1 MSKNTSFLPMEI
13 IEQAVAGEPKALE
26 AVIQHFSGYIR
37 YLSYRDGQ
45 YNADIQERLEAKLM
59 AAVLR
64 YALTLTCSKDRKN
77 CQG

>member
-1 MSKNTSFLPMEI
+1 MEI
-13 IEQAVAGEPKALE
+13 IEQAVAGEPEAMK

-59 AAVLR
+59 TVI
-64 YALTLTCSKDRKN
+64 LTFRFDLN
-77 CQG
+77 V

>member
-1 MSKNTSFLPMEI
+1 MPVET
-13 IEQAVAGEPKALE
+13 IEQAVTGEPEALE

-59 AAVLR
+59 AAI
-64 YALTLTCSKDRKN
+64 LTFRFDLN
-77 CQG
+77 V

>member
-13 IEQAVAGEPKALE
+13 IEQDVAGDPEAMK

-45 YNADIQERLEAKLM
+45 YNVDIQERLEAKLM
-59 AAVLR
+59 TVI
-64 YALTLTCSKDRKN
+64 LTFRFDLN
-77 CQG
+77 V